1 MHRVF
6 DSLCAFLFSRH
17 NFVPLSQEKEVLV
30 ISEKEHL
37 INEEIREKE
46 VRLIGPEGDALGIVS
61 GKEALQQAIEAN
73 LDLVLIAPNGKPPV
87 CKIMDYGKFKFE
99 QAKKQKDARKKQK
112 VVEVK
117 EIRMT
122 LNIDSHDMETK
133 AKHAQRFI
141 QDGDKVK
148 VSVRFKGRE
157 MAHTKMG
164 EPLLEKF
171 CSLMGENAVVE
182 KPAKMEG
189 RSMMMILGPK
199 TGK

>member
-1 MHRVF
+1 M
-6 DSLCAFLFSRH
+6 A
-17 NFVPLSQEKEVLV
+17 
-30 ISEKEHL
+30 ISEKELL

-46 VRLIGPEGDALGIVS
+46 VRLIGPQGDALGIVS
-61 GKEALQQAIEAN
+61 GKEAQQKAMEAN

-87 CKIMDYGKFKFE
+87 CKIMDYGKYKFE
-99 QAKKQKDARKKQK
+99 LAKKQKDARKKQK
-112 VVEVK
+112 VVDVK

-122 LNIDSHDMETK
+122 LNIDAHDLETK
-133 AKHAQRFI
+133 VKHARRFVE
-141 QDGDKVK
+141 DGDKVK

-171 CSLMGENAVVE
+171 RTLMGEDVTLE

-189 RSMMMILGPK
+189 RSMMMIIGPK